1 MEDIVLPP
9 LKQLCVF
16 ESPVWYEKGERVVS
30 WFWGGGRERERKR
43 SLLTIK

>member
-30 WFWGGGRERERKR
+30 WFWGGGEREREREVY
-43 SLLTIK
+43 